1 MQTNKTGKTFRIAA
15 IILVGLTAAMNLLGG
30 IGTTCAAFFTKEYPP
45 MWSLYKFQ
53 WLYQAFVVIGILVGL
68 AGIWTVIKLVRG
80 GKTAL
85 RDTLIV
91 LAVGAVINT
100 IHVIASLSLRG
111 AAAPANVV
119 MGLNVLTLLFMLY
132 LGTPGM
138 RQKVRFDQ
146 EADRSERTAASGMAA
161 IIVGLVVVTTPIWAG
176 PTHMFEGQNWVDVLL
191 APLYF
196 TGAALVLI
204 GVNRLVRLAVELRQS
219 QANQPIQ
226 TESTSAI

>member
-1 MQTNKTGKTFRIAA
+1 METNKTGKVLRTLA
-15 IILVGLTAAMNLLGG
+15 IILVGLNAAMNLLGG

-45 MWSLYKFQ
+45 MWSIYKYQ

-80 GKTAL
+80 GKTAY

-91 LAVGAVINT
+91 LLVGAVVNT

-111 AAAPANVV
+111 AAAPINVV
-119 MGLNVLTLLFMLY
+119 LGLNVLALLFMLY

-138 RQKVRFDQ
+138 RKKVGFDQ
-146 EADRSERTAASGMAA
+146 SADQEEKMAAGGMAA
-161 IIVGLVVVTTPIWAG
+161 IITGLVVITTPVWAG

-191 APLYF
+191 VPLF
-196 TGAALVLI
+196 GMGTALLAFGAL
-204 GVNRLVRLAVELRQS
+204 RLVILALKARQADQS
-219 QANQPIQ
+219 MQ
-226 TESTSAI
+226 TKSSSAM